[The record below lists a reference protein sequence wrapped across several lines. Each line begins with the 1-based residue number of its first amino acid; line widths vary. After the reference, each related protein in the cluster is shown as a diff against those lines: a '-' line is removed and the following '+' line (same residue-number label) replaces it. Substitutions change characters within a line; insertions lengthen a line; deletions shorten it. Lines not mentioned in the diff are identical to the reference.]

1 MKSFSGGEV
10 MGIGGKGLFVN
21 ENKNPALNRQEPFGA
36 GGELNAVVV
45 PHELLVSNL
54 RILIT
59 FPP

>member
-1 MKSFSGGEV
+1 M
-10 MGIGGKGLFVN
+10 GLFVD